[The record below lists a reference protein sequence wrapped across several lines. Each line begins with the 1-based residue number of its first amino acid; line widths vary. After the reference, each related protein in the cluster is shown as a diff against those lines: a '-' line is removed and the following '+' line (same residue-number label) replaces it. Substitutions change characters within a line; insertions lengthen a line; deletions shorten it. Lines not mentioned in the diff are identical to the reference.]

1 MLTESFAKEIM
12 KPNAQGLLSC
22 LSTVLIQEVQRYNRL
37 VEKLNSSL
45 DLLIKAVKGVVL
57 MSSELD
63 LMFIAILNN

>member
-1 MLTESFAKEIM
+1 M

-37 VEKLNSSL
+37 VDKLNSSL